1 MKHKYD
7 MVIRG
12 GTIVDGSGSE
22 PFVGDIAM
30 RDGIIVEVGAVSG
43 QGCDEI
49 AASGMLVTPGFV
61 DIHTHYDGQVTWT
74 DQLSPSS
81 LHGTTTVVM
90 GNCGVG
96 FAPCRPNERELLIEV
111 MEGVEDIPGI
121 VLAEGVP
128 WKWES
133 FTEYLDFLDERNCD
147 VDFATQVP
155 HGPVRIFV
163 MGERGARREP
173 ATKSDMEKM
182 TRLVKEGIEAG
193 ALGFSTARTL
203 VHRRKD
209 GTLAPTITAGEEE
222 LRAIALGLKEIDKG
236 VLQMVDDFND
246 TSGDVSTEFEM
257 WRRIATE
264 SGRPLGFALVQL
276 HTAPERWRHLLKFMR
291 RANEEG
297 LTLRGQIVG
306 RPIGV
311 FLGLNLSSHPFVN
324 CASYR
329 KIAHLP
335 LAERVAQMRTPEL
348 KAQILSEQPDTL
360 SQIYQTRTVDDLVE
374 FSEPLNYF
382 PGAEEKLKNRAAAL
396 GVDAMELAYDLLLKN
411 EGYAMLYHALANY
424 ASSSPDVAREMM
436 QHPDTILALGDG
448 GAHLGMIC
456 DASVS
461 THLLTYWVRD
471 LPEADRLP
479 LPWAIEALTS
489 KPASSVGLLD
499 RGLLKPGYKAD
510 LNIIDFEGLKLY
522 SPRMVDDL
530 PAGGRRLMQRAD
542 GYVATIVS
550 GKVTYRD
557 GKPTGEKPGR
567 LIRGT
572 QPAPELKDVLLGET
586 A

>member
-1 MKHKYD
+1 MKNEYD

-12 GTIVDGSGSE
+12 GTIVDGSGGE
-22 PFVGDIAM
+22 PFEGDVAV
-30 RDGIIVEVGAVSG
+30 RDGRIVATGTIDG
-43 QGCDEI
+43 QGAQEI
-49 AASGMLVTPGFV
+49 AAHGMLVTPGFV
-61 DIHTHYDGQVTWT
+61 DIHTHYDGQVTWS
-74 DQLSPSS
+74 DQLTPSS

-96 FAPCRPNERELLIEV
+96 FAPCRPNERKLLIEV

-133 FTEYLDFLDERNCD
+133 FTEYLDFLGERACD

-173 ATKSDMEKM
+173 ATQDDMQKM
-182 TRLVKEGIEAG
+182 TRLVQQGVEAG

-222 LRAIALGLKEIDKG
+222 LRAIALGLKEIGKG

-246 TSGDVSTEFEM
+246 TSEELSTEFDM
-257 WRRIATE
+257 WRRIITE
-264 SGRPLGFALVQL
+264 SGRPLSFALVQL
-276 HTAPERWRHLLKFMR
+276 HTAPDRWRHLLKFMR
-291 RANEEG
+291 RANEDG
-297 LTLRGQIVG
+297 LTVRGQIVG

-324 CASYR
+324 CPSYR
-329 KIAHLP
+329 EIAHLS
-335 LAERVAQMRTPEL
+335 LGERVAEMRKPEVR
-348 KAQILSEQPDTL
+348 AQILSEQPDTL
-360 SQIYQTRTVDDLVE
+360 SQLYQTRTVDDLVE
-374 FSEPLNYF
+374 FSEPLDYF
-382 PGAEEKLKNRAAAL
+382 PPVEQKLKHRSTAL
-396 GVDAMELAYDLLLKN
+396 GVDAMELAYELLLKN
-411 EGYAMLYHALANY
+411 DGYTMLYHPLANY

-436 QHPDTILALGDG
+436 LHPDTVLALGDG

-456 DASVS
+456 DASIS
-461 THLLTYWVRD
+461 THLLTYWSRD
-471 LPEADRLP
+471 LPESRRLP

-489 KPASSVGLLD
+489 KPARSVGLLD
-499 RGLLKPGYKAD
+499 RGLLRPGYKAD
-510 LNIIDFEGLKLY
+510 LNIIDQQGLTLY
-522 SPRMVDDL
+522 SPQMIDDL

-542 GYVATIVS
+542 GYLATILS
-550 GKVTYRD
+550 GKVTYRN
-557 GKPTGEKPGR
+557 GVPTGEKPGR

-572 QPAPELKDVLLGET
+572 QAAPELVATPSGES